1 MTEIV
6 AIPAFT
12 DNYIWMAVDHDRGLA
27 AVVDPGDDE
36 PVVAALR
43 AKGLQLSAILITHH
57 HPDHTG
63 GVEALATTYGA
74 PVFGPADE
82 HIPGPS
88 QPLREP
94 DAFEVPGLGLHLRVL
109 DVPGHTAGHIAL
121 VGNGAL
127 FAGDTL
133 FAGGC
138 GRLFEG
144 TPEQM
149 YDSLGKLAALP
160 GDTRVYCGHEYTLA
174 NLRFA
179 RQVEPDNTEL
189 AQRLDQVAAAR
200 GRGEPTV
207 PSRLA
212 DEQATNP
219 FLRAHL
225 PAVRAAAERWS
236 GQTLDEPVAVF
247 AALRRWKDQS

>member
-6 AIPAFT
+6 AIPAFA
-12 DNYIWMAVDHDRGLA
+12 DNYIWLAVDRNRRLA
-27 AVVDPGDDE
+27 AVVDPGDAE
-36 PVVAALR
+36 PVEAALR
-43 AKGLQLSAILITHH
+43 ASGLRLSAILITHH
-57 HPDHTG
+57 HHDHTG
-63 GVEALATTYGA
+63 GVEELLAA
-74 PVFGPADE
+74 HPVPVYGPADE
-82 HIPGPS
+82 SVPGVS

-94 DAFEVPGLGLHLRVL
+94 DAFEVPGLGLPLRVL

-121 VGNGAL
+121 VADGAL
-127 FAGDTL
+127 FSGDAL

-149 YDSLGKLAALP
+149 YASLGKLAALP
-160 GDTRVYCGHEYTLA
+160 EATRVYCGHEYTLA

-179 RQVEPDNTEL
+179 HQVEPDNPNLT
-189 AQRLDQVAAAR
+189 QRLRQAEAAR
-200 GRGEPTV
+200 QRGEPTV
-207 PSRLA
+207 PSRMA
-212 DEQATNP
+212 DEHATNP

-225 PAVRAAAERWS
+225 PAVRTAAERWS